1 MDFKN
6 KDKVEVSIYLSQAGI
21 PDDIC
26 ETFESKQL
34 KTLELL
40 LCFSWFIFF
49 VQTFILHVKQLSVY
63 TYYIVLW
70 LQIRLIVNSRV
81 IARRVQFIIFR
92 SQF

>member
-6 KDKVEVSIYLSQAGI
+6 KDKVEVSIYLSQVGI

-49 VQTFILHVKQLSVY
+49 CIKFYFACLAAECIHILYSFVVA
-63 TYYIVLW
+63 
-70 LQIRLIVNSRV
+70 NSSNRKFPCNCAQGTV
-81 IARRVQFIIFR
+81 HNF
-92 SQF
+92 